1 MSDPTALSKDAPM
14 ESPTLSAAV
23 PPPIPP
29 LLPQDTSIT
38 SIDEE
43 ERYEFAHN
51 YSQEEED
58 SLRRIATAFKDEFCG
73 KLFPS
78 KMALKTHLEAIGRPF
93 GVYVSVTAERVY
105 SCSRFGTPKSAS
117 TQIRNSRSS
126 LPCNCPMRCNFT
138 YTIKSYLDPE
148 TLGGERRDGR
158 YRDTPELQKVQVL
171 ESSQWHHDN
180 GCLPSYEQ
188 YRFQSKKAGTLLKK
202 ESQKWMNSSISCTSV
217 TFT

>member
-1 MSDPTALSKDAPM
+1 M
-14 ESPTLSAAV
+14 ESPTPPAAV

-38 SIDEE
+38 SIDEDK
-43 ERYEFAHN
+43 RYEFAHN

-58 SLRRIATAFKDEFCG
+58 SLRHIATAFKDDFCG
-73 KLFPS
+73 KVFPS

-93 GVYVSVTAERVY
+93 GVYVSTTAERVY

-117 TQIRNSRSS
+117 TQIRSSRSS

-148 TLGGERRDGR
+148 KLGGRGGTESTETLQNYKRFMFLKVLNGIMITAVYHLTNITEFNPRR
-158 YRDTPELQKVQVL
+158 LVL
-171 ESSQWHHDN
+171 
-180 GCLPSYEQ
+180 
-188 YRFQSKKAGTLLKK
+188 
-202 ESQKWMNSSISCTSV
+202 
-217 TFT
+217 